1 MDTTTTKKSFSL
13 MLSEPTVAVSAR
25 ILPGCVSFRHRPPA
39 RLYRIEQ
46 AVWRLTRVDELL
58 VLHRERLGLLNL
70 LFNIEDL
77 GARQFG

>member
-1 MDTTTTKKSFSL
+1 MDTITTKKSFSL

-46 AVWRLTRVDELL
+46 AVWQLTRVNELL
-58 VLHRERLGLLNL
+58 VLHRERLRLLDL
-70 LFNIEDL
+70 LLDIEDL
-77 GARQFG
+77 VACQFG